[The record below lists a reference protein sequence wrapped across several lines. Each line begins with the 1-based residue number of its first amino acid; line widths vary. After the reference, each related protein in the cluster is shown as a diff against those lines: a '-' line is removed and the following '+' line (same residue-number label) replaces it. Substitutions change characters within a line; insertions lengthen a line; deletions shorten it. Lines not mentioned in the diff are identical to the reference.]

1 MTKIKKLQIAFP
13 INKIKIN
20 LTCWIIFIPGF
31 ERVAE
36 ELMGRR
42 KWKLYQEVLARSQS
56 NSIQAN
62 STDTGNR
69 GHTRQNYWKCSS
81 GYQSKIKKFPN
92 RKHLQQGT
100 NNTTGTTKRRR
111 HRRTGEEDSVRQTH
125 KRRRRHRNG
134 TKRYQERSIK

>member
-1 MTKIKKLQIAFP
+1 MIS
-13 INKIKIN
+13 
-20 LTCWIIFIPGF
+20 GF

-56 NSIQAN
+56 NSIKAN
-62 STDTGNR
+62 STDTGKQSQ
-69 GHTRQNYWKCSS
+69 TKQNYLKCSN

-100 NNTTGTTKRRR
+100 NNTTGTTRRSR
-111 HRRTGEEDSVRQTH
+111 DRTGKEESVRQTH
-125 KRRRRHRNG
+125 KRRRRNRNG
-134 TKRYQERSIK
+134 TKRNQERTIT